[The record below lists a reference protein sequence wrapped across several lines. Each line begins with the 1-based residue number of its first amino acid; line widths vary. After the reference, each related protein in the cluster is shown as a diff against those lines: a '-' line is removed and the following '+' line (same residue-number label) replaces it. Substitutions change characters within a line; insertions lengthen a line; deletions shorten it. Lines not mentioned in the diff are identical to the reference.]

1 MTTIYSY
8 GIIDIVKRK
17 ELSTMTIKQLEEDR
31 QAELGEVPFIDT
43 VNYSGL
49 KILGIYHDIED
60 KVIIQRLNGRITLNK
75 IKHAKKGD
83 FFEADGVRFYLDN
96 FLKAY

>member
-1 MTTIYSY
+1 
-8 GIIDIVKRK
+8 
-17 ELSTMTIKQLEEDR
+17 MTIKQLEEDR
-31 QAELGEVPFIDT
+31 QAELSEIPYIDA

-49 KILGIYHDIED
+49 KILGIYHDIDD